1 MVAFRSV
8 RRPGADEGR
17 LTAYDDWAHTEAMG
31 ASGFVHY
38 FKGPTLSDGRCMSF
52 CLWDS
57 RAEARAAAGRPAHT
71 EAAALTH
78 EAYSEYTLEF
88 HRVTRLEG
96 AEGFSFEP
104 YDAVRPD
111 AHGRAGGAAGSRPES
126 RTVLSRPS
134 AIALGTRSVAPGL
147 FVAIAVA
154 AVARLVTGF
163 LPSIVAEVSVAL
175 LLGIV
180 VASAAGPRLRPFEPG
195 LRFAS
200 QRVLRLGI
208 ILLGARLSLAEI
220 AQIGLPAT
228 GLIVVTMVISF
239 AIVLLAS
246 RVVRVE
252 GRLAVLIA
260 VGSAVC
266 GNTAIVATAPVIGAR
281 AREVAYAVATI
292 TLFGTLAVFLYPAIG
307 HAIALPQPQFG
318 LWAGVAV
325 HDTSQVIATSSTYGS
340 GALDVAT
347 VVKLIRNAL
356 MAPLLLVI
364 AAVWAARA
372 EDAVGAEEA
381 DGAEGAGDLARRG
394 IRRAFPL
401 FVLGF
406 LALAALR
413 TLGVIGLDLATTL
426 DLVAR
431 TLILVAL
438 AAVGMSIHLGELS
451 ETSWRPLAIGFAVAL
466 VVGLGSLVAIVTLG
480 LGAGIGG

>member
-1 MVAFRSV
+1 M
-8 RRPGADEGR
+8 
-17 LTAYDDWAHTEAMG
+17 
-31 ASGFVHY
+31 
-38 FKGPTLSDGRCMSF
+38 
-52 CLWDS
+52 
-57 RAEARAAAGRPAHT
+57 
-71 EAAALTH
+71 
-78 EAYSEYTLEF
+78 
-88 HRVTRLEG
+88 
-96 AEGFSFEP
+96 
-104 YDAVRPD
+104 
-111 AHGRAGGAAGSRPES
+111 
-126 RTVLSRPS
+126 
-134 AIALGTRSVAPGL
+134 
-147 FVAIAVA
+147 AIAVA

-195 LRFAS
+195 LRFVS

-228 GLIVVTMVISF
+228 GLIVVTMAISF

-246 RVVRVE
+246 RVVRVD

-356 MAPLLLVI
+356 MAPLRLVI

-372 EDAVGAEEA
+372 EDAGGADDA
-381 DGAEGAGDLARRG
+381 DGAQGAGDLARRG
-394 IRRAFPL
+394 IRRALPL

-413 TLGVIGLDLATTL
+413 TLGVIGLELATTL

-438 AAVGMSIHLGELS
+438 AAVGMSIHLGELR

-480 LGAGIGG
+480 LGAGIGA

>member
-1 MVAFRSV
+1 M
-8 RRPGADEGR
+8 
-17 LTAYDDWAHTEAMG
+17 
-31 ASGFVHY
+31 
-38 FKGPTLSDGRCMSF
+38 
-52 CLWDS
+52 
-57 RAEARAAAGRPAHT
+57 
-71 EAAALTH
+71 
-78 EAYSEYTLEF
+78 
-88 HRVTRLEG
+88 
-96 AEGFSFEP
+96 
-104 YDAVRPD
+104 
-111 AHGRAGGAAGSRPES
+111 
-126 RTVLSRPS
+126 
-134 AIALGTRSVAPGL
+134 
-147 FVAIAVA
+147 AIAVA

-195 LRFAS
+195 LRFVS

-228 GLIVVTMVISF
+228 GLIVVTMAISF

-246 RVVRVE
+246 RVVRVD

-307 HAIALPQPQFG
+307 RAIALPQPQFG

-364 AAVWAARA
+364 AAVWAACA
-372 EDAVGAEEA
+372 EDAE
-381 DGAEGAGDLARRG
+381 DAGDLARRG
-394 IRRAFPL
+394 IRRALPL

-438 AAVGMSIHLGELS
+438 AAVGMSIHLGELR

-480 LGAGIGG
+480 LGAGIGA